1 MKKLTLTAIISSAL
15 VWFLATPVLAYVM
28 QSTNYRIQFDS
39 VNNGGSLGTSTNYR
53 IQDTVGEIASGEST
67 STDYNLHAGYQQME
81 NASEPSYISLTSP
94 TGTVLAPA
102 ISGLSGGTA
111 TGTATFLLSTNNA
124 SGYSLKV
131 VADNSP
137 ALISG
142 GNSFSDYPLAD
153 TSTPDFDWSISNTSS
168 AFGFSVF
175 GDNVVQRFLDDGG
188 DCNTG
193 SGHTDGK
200 CWSPFSTSEITLGQS
215 ASANTDNAT
224 TTMQFR
230 AESGANHLQPAGT
243 YTATLTITA
252 YVN

>member
-1 MKKLTLTAIISSAL
+1 MKNLLITVIISSVL

-53 IQDTVGEIASGEST
+53 IQDTVGEIASGDST

-81 NASEPSYISLTSP
+81 SASGSSYISLTSP
-94 TGTVLAPA
+94 TSTVLAPS

-111 TGTATFLLSTNNA
+111 TGTATFLVSTNNS

-131 VADNSP
+131 SASDSP
-137 ALISG
+137 ALVSG
-142 GNSFSDYPLAD
+142 GNSFGDYSVAV
-153 TSTPDFDWSISNTSS
+153 TNTPDFDWSIADTSS

-175 GDNVVQRFLDDGG
+175 GDNIVQRFLDDGA
-188 DCNTG
+188 DCNAG
-193 SGHTDGK
+193 SDHTDNK
-200 CWSPFSTSEITLGQS
+200 CWSPFSTSEITIGQS

-230 AESGANHLQPAGT
+230 AESGVNHLQPGGT
-243 YTATLTITA
+243 YSATLTITA